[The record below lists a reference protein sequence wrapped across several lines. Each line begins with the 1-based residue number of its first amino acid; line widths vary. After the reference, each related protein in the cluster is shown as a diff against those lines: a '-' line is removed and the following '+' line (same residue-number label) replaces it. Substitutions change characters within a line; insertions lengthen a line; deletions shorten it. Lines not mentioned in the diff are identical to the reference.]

1 MTALLM
7 TPSAS
12 DSESVHVSDGLMHAA
27 KAVPALPLTS
37 EFSDCAS
44 TARTAR
50 MSAKTART
58 SATAAKTASFFK
70 EFADVL
76 HARMDSLEARI
87 ERQLEAIR
95 ESHSNIT
102 NELVV
107 MRESQSII
115 SEDMSS
121 TMLAQAHDAKELSH
135 LCAISERHGLAHQYH
150 ITAVQSLET
159 AIRSLDT
166 SVEEITN
173 KAAATDAEVK
183 ACKRAGSTLDEQVS
197 LLVDHSN
204 AMERSRRTTSS
215 IGSELDNQHIG
226 RVVQT
231 LTVPE
236 VLRSNLSTR
245 VGTVKSSSSS
255 DDLTSSTESVSERLA
270 AIESRIVAAESN
282 CDALR
287 GHCLSTMSR
296 MHGLDQRISTSSAE
310 HTAELANLKVSQ
322 SVLREDV
329 EGRHG
334 ALVDQ
339 LEVNIIGLTSKINLA
354 VAGLEHVLRSGLL
367 STRWIGQ
374 PANTAVKRDSR
385 GGRLSAGSVCVSLTG
400 RLSAGSGIKAPEHF
414 DDFDSEVASQAE
426 RCEVAHNDGPHVN
439 MVQPADLELG
449 QWLMWPA
456 PFLENS
462 MSWR

>member
-1 MTALLM
+1 MAALLM

-12 DSESVHVSDGLMHAA
+12 DSEGVHVSDGLTRAA
-27 KAVPALPLTS
+27 KSVPTLPLTS

-44 TARTAR
+44 TAR
-50 MSAKTART
+50 MSAKTVRT
-58 SATAAKTASFFK
+58 SATAAKTAGFFK

-204 AMERSRRTTSS
+204 AKERSRRNTSS
-215 IGSELDNQHIG
+215 VGSELDTEHSG

-245 VGTVKSSSSS
+245 AGTVVSSSSS
-255 DDLTSSTESVSERLA
+255 SSGDLTSSTESVSERFA

>member
-76 HARMDSLEARI
+76 HARMDSLESRI

-102 NELVV
+102 EELVV
-107 MRESQSII
+107 MRESQPR
-115 SEDMSS
+115 
-121 TMLAQAHDAKELSH
+121 TQAQAHDAKELSH
-135 LCAISERHGLAHQYH
+135 LCAISEKHGLAHQYH
-150 ITAVQSLET
+150 ITALQSLET

-173 KAAATDAEVK
+173 KAAATDTEVK
-183 ACKRAGSTLDEQVS
+183 ACKRACSTLDEQVS

-296 MHGLDQRISTSSAE
+296 MHELDQRISTSSAE

-339 LEVNIIGLTSKINLA
+339 LEVNLIGLTSKINLS
-354 VAGLEHVLRSGLL
+354 VVGLEHVLRSGLL
-367 STRWIGQ
+367 STRWRGQ
-374 PANTAVKRDSR
+374 LAKTDVKRDSR
-385 GGRLSAGSVCVSLTG
+385 GGRLSAGIACVSLPG
-400 RLSAGSGIKAPEHF
+400 RVSGQRHQGIRA
-414 DDFDSEVASQAE
+414 
-426 RCEVAHNDGPHVN
+426 
-439 MVQPADLELG
+439 L
-449 QWLMWPA
+449 
-456 PFLENS
+456 
-462 MSWR
+462 